1 VEVVS
6 EGYRETVRTIAEQL
20 NVLGGDSDLKPLDS
34 LTLIELVMA
43 LEDKTGLDLIG
54 IQLSLE
60 QFRSIDTV
68 VALLEGASKT

>member
-1 VEVVS
+1 MS

-20 NVLGGDSDLKPLDS
+20 NVLGVDSELKPLDS

-54 IQLSLE
+54 IQLSIE

-68 VALLEGASKT
+68 VALLEGASQA

>member
-1 VEVVS
+1 MS
-6 EGYRETVRTIAEQL
+6 EGYRDTVRTIAEQL
-20 NVLGGDSDLKPLDS
+20 NVLGVDSDLKPLDS

-60 QFRSIDTV
+60 QFRSIDTI
-68 VALLEGASKT
+68 VALLEGASTP

>member
-1 VEVVS
+1 VS
-6 EGYRETVRTIAEQL
+6 EGYRDTVRTIAEQL
-20 NVLGGDSDLKPLDS
+20 NVLGVDSDLKPLDS

-60 QFRSIDTV
+60 QFRSIDTI
-68 VALLEGASKT
+68 VALLEGASTP